1 LNGIICIFMIW
12 LVITSK
18 LIWRWRFFYCWAL
31 FLQIM
36 CIRHLLDPTYREFF
50 LNITLNIL
58 LISAW
63 VWQLNEVVIFKCLG
77 IFFLHFNELIMDH
90 AFQMNQFL
98 FFFFYNFYKN
108 IFMFNWLLVFD
119 SYNLRLLFLLHLC
132 KSVFKIIKFI
142 IILEY

>member
-1 LNGIICIFMIW
+1 MNGIICIFMIW
-12 LVITSK
+12 LIITSK
-18 LIWRWRFFYCWAL
+18 LIWRWRFFNCRAL

-36 CIRHLLDPTYREFF
+36 CIRHLLDPTYRESF
-50 LNITLNIL
+50 LNISLNIL

-63 VWQLNEVVIFKCLG
+63 VWQLNEVVIFKYLA

-90 AFQMNQFL
+90 AFQVNQFL
-98 FFFFYNFYKN
+98 FFFFHNFYKN

-119 SYNLRLLFLLHLC
+119 SYNFRLLFLLHLC